1 MQELNFHIVIPAHN
15 EAQFLGETLSSLV
28 SQTHKPKQLVIVND
42 NSTDQTLSI
51 AETFSKDYSFITV
64 VSRKSSAEHL
74 PGSKVISA
82 FNVGLKLVPNDAD
95 IICKFDADL
104 IFPSTYLE
112 TLNNLFISDTRIG
125 MASGN
130 LYVKEADSWVYE
142 AIADKNHI
150 RGPIKAYRK
159 NCFKDIGGLKTSI
172 GWDTVDVLLA
182 KYHNWKTITDT
193 SLKVKHLKPTGATY
207 SNKGYEKQGEAMYKM
222 DYGFVIT
229 CIASLKIA
237 IKRSKLSVF
246 VEYLKGYF
254 NAKNKKLPKLVT
266 QAEGKFIRAYRWQGI
281 KQKLF

>member
-1 MQELNFHIVIPAHN
+1 MVVMQV
-15 EAQFLGETLSSLV
+15 TLLKICCWYGSISSKEKL
-28 SQTHKPKQLVIVND
+28 
-42 NSTDQTLSI
+42 
-51 AETFSKDYSFITV
+51 AW
-64 VSRKSSAEHL
+64 
-74 PGSKVISA
+74 ISW
-82 FNVGLKLVPNDAD
+82 
-95 IICKFDADL
+95 
-104 IFPSTYLE
+104 
-112 TLNNLFISDTRIG
+112 R
-125 MASGN
+125 
-130 LYVKEADSWVYE
+130 
-142 AIADKNHI
+142 
-150 RGPIKAYRK
+150 AYRK

-281 KQKLF
+281 KQKLFWLLYNFS

>member
-1 MQELNFHIVIPAHN
+1 
-15 EAQFLGETLSSLV
+15 
-28 SQTHKPKQLVIVND
+28 
-42 NSTDQTLSI
+42 
-51 AETFSKDYSFITV
+51 
-64 VSRKSSAEHL
+64 
-74 PGSKVISA
+74 
-82 FNVGLKLVPNDAD
+82 
-95 IICKFDADL
+95 
-104 IFPSTYLE
+104 
-112 TLNNLFISDTRIG
+112 

-142 AIADKNHI
+142 TIADKDHI

-222 DYGFVIT
+222 DYGLVIT